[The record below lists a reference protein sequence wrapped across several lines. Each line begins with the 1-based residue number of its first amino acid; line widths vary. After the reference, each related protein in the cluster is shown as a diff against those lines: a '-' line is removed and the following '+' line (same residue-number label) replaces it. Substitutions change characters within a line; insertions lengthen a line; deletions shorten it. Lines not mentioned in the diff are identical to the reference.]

1 MSHWNYNHVF
11 VKNTSEDASEKVAF
25 KSDRCLLQEA
35 SWLSWIFEK
44 LVLLMVAYFVLSIL
58 NSMAQS
64 YHKRLSKRTQE
75 KPATD

>member
-1 MSHWNYNHVF
+1 MLERNL
-11 VKNTSEDASEKVAF
+11 TL

-44 LVLLMVAYFVLSIL
+44 LVLLMVAYFVLSII